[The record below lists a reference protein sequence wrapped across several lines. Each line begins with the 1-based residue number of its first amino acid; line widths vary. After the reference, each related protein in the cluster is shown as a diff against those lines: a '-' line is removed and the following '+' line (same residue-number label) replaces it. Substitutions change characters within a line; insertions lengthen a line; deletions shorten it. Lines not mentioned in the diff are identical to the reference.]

1 MTPALRVREISAAEH
16 LAYVASRPS
25 VSFLQTPAWAQ
36 VKQDWGSQSLGWYS
50 PQGSLEAAG
59 LVLYRQVPRLKRYL
73 AYLPEGPDLP
83 WAEAAADGRLARWL
97 DPLTD
102 YLRGQGAFAVRLGP
116 PVATRSWDAPTV
128 KAALATGAASRL
140 GDLPPTWRDEA
151 ALAIGPSLASL
162 GWLPPQAAE
171 GFATGQPQHV
181 FWLPLAGRTRDEVFA
196 GFNQLWR
203 RNVRKADKMGVEV
216 TRGGR
221 DDLAEFHALYVE
233 TARRDGFT
241 ARPLPYFVGMWDA
254 MTGEDEVRLRLYLAR
269 HDGEL
274 VAATTM
280 TQVGEHAWYS
290 YGASSTAKREVR
302 GSNAVQWRMITDAVD
317 AGAAVYDLRGITD
330 TLDPDD
336 PHVGLI
342 QFKLGTG
349 GQAVEYPGEW
359 TLPLNRLL
367 YRAFELYLSRRTG

>member
-1 MTPALRVREISAAEH
+1 
-16 LAYVASRPS
+16 
-25 VSFLQTPAWAQ
+25 
-36 VKQDWGSQSLGWYS
+36 
-50 PQGSLEAAG
+50 
-59 LVLYRQVPRLKRYL
+59 VLYRQVPRLKRYL

-151 ALAIGPSLASL
+151 ALAVGPSLASH

-241 ARPLPYFVGMWDA
+241 PRPLPYFVGMWDA
-254 MTGEDEVRLRLYLAR
+254 MTGEDERRLRLYLAR
-269 HDGEL
+269 HDGDL

-302 GSNAVQWRMITDAVD
+302 GSNAVQWSMITDAVD

-349 GQAVEYPGEW
+349 GKAVEYPGEW

-367 YRAFELYLSRRTG
+367 YRAFELYLSRRTR